1 MPKKYNRPQW
11 FKMQIS
17 NRALIDAVDDAAA
30 GRGLKLAL
38 AYFET
43 GEIPNG
49 VEPLTLA
56 VFNALK
62 AAADESIADYAAS
75 VEAGKQGAAIRYGG
89 QHEQI

>member
-1 MPKKYNRPQW
+1 MARRYKKPQW
-11 FKMQIS
+11 FKLQVS

-30 GRGLKLAL
+30 GRGVKLAL

-43 GEIPNG
+43 GEVPEG

-62 AAADESIADYAAS
+62 VSADEAIADYQYS
-75 VEAGKQGAAIRYGG
+75 VEAGAAGAAARWGDRNG
-89 QHEQI
+89 